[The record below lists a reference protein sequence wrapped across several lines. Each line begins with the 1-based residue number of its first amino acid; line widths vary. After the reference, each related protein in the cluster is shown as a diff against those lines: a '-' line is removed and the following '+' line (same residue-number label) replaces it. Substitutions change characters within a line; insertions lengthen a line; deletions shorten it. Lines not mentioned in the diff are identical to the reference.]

1 MAINTDAES
10 DFARAVYQLVG
21 SIPAGCIASYG
32 QIATLAGFPQHAR
45 FVGKLM
51 SNLPNDTRL
60 PWWRV
65 LRSNGEIALPG
76 SAGEEQRQRLEK
88 EGVLVLNL
96 RVSVKRF
103 GWRLD

>member
-1 MAINTDAES
+1 MAINTDVES

-21 SIPAGCIASYG
+21 SIPQGRIASYG
-32 QIATLAGFPQHAR
+32 QIATLAGFPKHAR

-51 SNLPNDTRL
+51 SNLPKDTRL

-65 LRSNGEIALPG
+65 LRSNGEIALPDR
-76 SAGEEQRQRLEK
+76 AGEEQRKRLEA

-96 RVSVKRF
+96 RVSIKRF
-103 GWRLD
+103 GWHL